1 MSLTTPSVHVPD
13 TRVSVPSWVR
23 RHLSWML
30 VGLAVLATVAVL
42 TVTLV
47 GSDSGTATITPPF
60 DADRGSIR
68 AVEHRSSVG
77 ATAGASVGAS
87 TGAPSIVDQG
97 SIVAIER
104 RTANQGG

>member
-1 MSLTTPSVHVPD
+1 
-13 TRVSVPSWVR
+13 
-23 RHLSWML
+23 ML

-42 TVTLV
+42 AVTLV
-47 GSDSGTATITPPF
+47 GSGSGTTTITPPF

-68 AVEHRSSVG
+68 AVEHRSAVG